1 MISIEDKQYDTL
13 WIIVKS
19 LYRASLLGFALLTL
33 SLPIVFMTDQ
43 IYPLHNAIIPMDRL
57 TYNAMMF
64 RVLVDMKILV
74 FIFLLLPAIGLH
86 WTLRKEQPKPKMSGS
101 S

>member
-1 MISIEDKQYDTL
+1 
-13 WIIVKS
+13 
-19 LYRASLLGFALLTL
+19 
-33 SLPIVFMTDQ
+33 MTDQ